1 MKKGLLTASL
11 FASAMAVS
19 SWQAASARDW
29 PMFGGSVENQSSTVG
44 ETTISPANVAKLKM
58 KWVAKTGGDVS
69 ARAAVVGGVVYFPD
83 WGGNIWALN
92 AATGKAIWHNQ
103 ISAYGLSAKTVS
115 RTSPAVINGIL
126 YIGTQKDANLLA
138 LNAATGKLMWKT
150 QLDSHPLAVITGSPA
165 VFDGMVFIG
174 VASTEESAAESPT
187 YKCCSFRGSVVA
199 VDAMTGKID
208 WQTSTVPE
216 GYTGGA
222 VWGSNPVINAARKLV
237 YIGTGNNYSKSKDP
251 AYTKCIAAGGTEP
264 KCLSPDDHV
273 ESLMALDMATGAVKW
288 ANRRVGDDD
297 WNGSCLVGDKPG
309 TGNCPKGAGPD
320 SDFGGAGP
328 NEFSIPGVGQVIGA
342 GQKNGVYSVVD
353 ADNGKLI
360 WAKSVGPGSVL
371 GGMEWGTAT
380 DGRRIY
386 VAISN
391 FDKEKY
397 KAGDAGSW
405 AALNKET
412 GAIMW
417 QVPDPNSTVDIG
429 PMGVSNGVVYAGS
442 MSTAKDQSNMFA
454 LDAATGK
461 VLWKF
466 NSGASVN
473 AGAVVS
479 GGVVYWG
486 SGYSS
491 LGKPFTGN
499 NKFYAFSVGGK

>member
-1 MKKGLLTASL
+1 
-11 FASAMAVS
+11 
-19 SWQAASARDW
+19 
-29 PMFGGSVENQSSTVG
+29 MFGGSVENQSSTVG
-44 ETTISPANVAKLKM
+44 ETAISAANASKLKV
-58 KWVAKTGGDVS
+58 KWVATTGGDVS
-69 ARAAVVGGVVYFPD
+69 AKAAVVNGVVYFPD

-103 ISAYGLSAKTVS
+103 ISAYGLPAKTVS
-115 RTSPAVINGIL
+115 RTSPAVVNGIL
-126 YIGTQKDANLLA
+126 YIGTQQDGNLLA

-150 QLDSHPLAVITGSPA
+150 RLDSHPLAVITGSPA

-174 VASTEESAAESPT
+174 VASSEESAAEKPT

-222 VWGSNPVINAARKLV
+222 VWGSNPVVNAARKLV
-237 YIGTGNNYSKSKDP
+237 YIGTGNNYSKSTDP
-251 AYTKCIAAGGTEP
+251 AYAKCIAAGGTEP

-273 ESLMALDMATGAVKW
+273 ESLMALDMGTGAVKW
-288 ANRRVGDDD
+288 ANRRVSDDD
-297 WNGSCLVGDKPG
+297 WNGACLTGDKPG
-309 TGNCPKGAGPD
+309 MGNCPKGAGPD

-342 GQKNGVYSVVD
+342 GQKNGIYSVVD

-360 WAKSVGPGSVL
+360 WAKNVGPGSVL

-380 DGRRIY
+380 DGRRVY

-405 AALNKET
+405 AALNKAT
-412 GAIMW
+412 GGIEW
-417 QVPDPNSTVDIG
+417 QVPDPNGTIDIG
-429 PMGVSNGVVYAGS
+429 PMSVSNGVVFASS
-442 MSTAKDQSNMFA
+442 MSTKKGDAGMFA

-461 VLWKF
+461 TLWKF
-466 NSGASVN
+466 DAGSSVN

-486 SGYSS
+486 SGYAN
-491 LGKPFTGN
+491 LGAPFTGN
-499 NKFYAFSVGGK
+499 KKFYAFSIGGK

>member
-19 SWQAASARDW
+19 SWQMASARDW
-29 PMFGGSVENQSSTVG
+29 PMFGGSVENQSNTVD
-44 ETTISPANVAKLKM
+44 ETAISPTNVSKLKV
-58 KWVAKTGGDVS
+58 KWVATTSGDVS
-69 ARAAVVGGVVYFPD
+69 AKAAVVNGVVYFPD

-103 ISAYGLSAKTVS
+103 ISAYGLPAKTVS

-174 VASTEESAAESPT
+174 VASSEESAAESAT

-222 VWGSNPVINAARKLV
+222 VWGSNPVVNAARKLV

-273 ESLMALDMATGAVKW
+273 ESLMALDMTTGAVKW

-297 WNGSCLVGDKPG
+297 WNGACLIGDKPG

-342 GQKNGVYSVVD
+342 GQKNGVYTVLD

-386 VAISN
+386 AAISN

-405 AALNKET
+405 AALNKAT
-412 GAIMW
+412 GAIEW
-417 QVPDPNSTVDIG
+417 QVPDPNGTVDIG
-429 PMGVSNGVVYAGS
+429 PMSVSNGVVYAGS
-442 MSTAKDQSNMFA
+442 MSTKKGDAGMFA

-461 VLWKF
+461 TLWKF
-466 NSGASVN
+466 DAGSSVN

-486 SGYSS
+486 SGYAEI
-491 LGKPFTGN
+491 GAPFTGN
-499 NKFYAFSVGGK
+499 KKFYAFSIGGK

>member
-19 SWQAASARDW
+19 SWQMASARDW
-29 PMFGGSVENQSSTVG
+29 PMFGGSVENQSNTVD
-44 ETTISPANVAKLKM
+44 ETAISPTNVSKLKV
-58 KWVAKTGGDVS
+58 KWVATTGGDVS
-69 ARAAVVGGVVYFPD
+69 AKAAVVNGVVYFPD

-103 ISAYGLSAKTVS
+103 ISAYGLPAKTVS
-115 RTSPAVINGIL
+115 RTSPAVVNGIV
-126 YIGTQKDANLLA
+126 YIGTQTGANLLA
-138 LNAATGKLMWKT
+138 LDAMTGKLKWKT
-150 QLDSHPLAVITGSPA
+150 LLDTFPLAVITGSPA
-165 VFDGMVFIG
+165 VIGGKVFVG
-174 VASTEESAAESPT
+174 VTSSEEGAAEKKT
-187 YKCCSFRGSVVA
+187 YKCCSFRGSMNA
-199 VDAMTGKID
+199 VDAETGKPVWKTI
-208 WQTSTVPE
+208 TAPE
-216 GYTGGA
+216 GYTGVG
-222 VWGSNPVINAARKLV
+222 VWGSNPVVNMARRLV
-237 YIGTGNNYSKSKDP
+237 YIGTGNNYTNPKT
-251 AYTKCIAAGGTEP
+251 AAFAKCMTDGGTEP

-273 ESLMALDMATGAVKW
+273 ESLMALDMDTGAVKW

-297 WNGSCLVGDKPG
+297 WNGSCLIGDKPG
-309 TGNCPKGAGPD
+309 TGNCPKRAGPD

-353 ADNGKLI
+353 TDNGKLI
-360 WAKSVGPGSVL
+360 WATNVGPGSVL

-417 QVPDPNSTVDIG
+417 QVPDPNTSVDIG

-442 MSTAKDQSNMFA
+442 MTTKKGEANMFA

-461 VLWKF
+461 TLWKF
-466 NSGASVN
+466 DSGASVN

-486 SGYSS
+486 SGYAN
-491 LGKPFTGN
+491 LGAPFTGN
-499 NKFYAFSVGGK
+499 TKFYAFSIGGK